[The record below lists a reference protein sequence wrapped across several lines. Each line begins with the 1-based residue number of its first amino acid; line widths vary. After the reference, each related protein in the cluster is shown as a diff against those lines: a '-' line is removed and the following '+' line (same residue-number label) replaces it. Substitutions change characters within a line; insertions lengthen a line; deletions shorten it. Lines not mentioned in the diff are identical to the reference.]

1 MYVCTVGSR
10 RRRLRTLLPPSMGV
24 SAWFDCLPVRNH
36 RCRRRREI
44 SRGEVRE
51 SVSISPDGL
60 CPAGRPEGDRGRLRY
75 PCSSRADLERERETS
90 NVMQSLPS
98 ILDLVSCDD
107 HGRCHVSSPANK
119 SREIECVQ

>member
-1 MYVCTVGSR
+1 
-10 RRRLRTLLPPSMGV
+10 MGV

-36 RCRRRREI
+36 RCRRRWEI

-51 SVSISPDGL
+51 SVSISLDGL
-60 CPAGRPEGDRGRLRY
+60 CPAGRPEEDRGRLHS
-75 PCSSRADLERERETS
+75 PCSSRADLEREAS

-107 HGRCHVSSPANK
+107 HGRCHFSSPANK